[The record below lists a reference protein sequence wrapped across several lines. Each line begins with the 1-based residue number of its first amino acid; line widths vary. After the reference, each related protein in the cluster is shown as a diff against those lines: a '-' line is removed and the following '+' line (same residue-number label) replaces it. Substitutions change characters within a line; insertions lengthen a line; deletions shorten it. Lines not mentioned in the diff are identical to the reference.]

1 MFKLFKLKAT
11 EYPIFI
17 LWVLIASLY
26 IRPYNS
32 IMAPFY
38 VYGNYGVFLYSSYV
52 VLKKWNCANL
62 VFKIIY
68 SVLIFGV
75 LYLILSRLLNGFGYD
90 NKYSAIYLYDIA
102 LINIFSF
109 GLIENMWVKL
119 KAFSFLLL
127 LYICINFI
135 TIILY
140 PDGLYETDVYS
151 TNWYL
156 GYKNVMVRTILP
168 GIVLNMLCSI
178 HDFGKLNIKDILLSF
193 ISLYS
198 VYLVDSSTSIF
209 ILGIFI
215 AGVLIWQFKK
225 TIPSITLFKV
235 FGVATC
241 VSIAFTMFSFQSY
254 LSSLIETL
262 FEKDATFTGRTYVW
276 AFTLV
281 RLLDSPFIGF
291 GWHSADEWRSVL
303 GFYDIGFEMGFSHPH
318 NFILYML
325 LQGGV
330 IYLVLFIFLCFYI
343 SKHCNRNTS
352 YYYVLTIMYLAFFV
366 EGITESLTGAIFLM
380 PLFGL
385 YANFERENITIK
397 NQI

>member
-1 MFKLFKLKAT
+1 MFKLFKLKAV

-26 IRPYNS
+26 IRPYNG

-38 VYGNYGVFLYSSYV
+38 EYGNYCVFLYSSYV

-68 SVLIFGV
+68 SVLIFGII
-75 LYLILSRLLNGFGYD
+75 YLVLSRLLNGYGYD
-90 NKYSAIYLYDIA
+90 NKYSSRYLYDLA

-109 GLIENMWVKL
+109 GLIDNMWVKL

-127 LYICINFI
+127 LYICINFM

-140 PDGLYETDVYS
+140 PDGLYETDLYP

-156 GYKNVMVRTILP
+156 GFKNAMVRTILP
-168 GIVLNMLCSI
+168 GIALNMLCSI
-178 HDFGKLNIKDILLSF
+178 HDFGKLKIKDIFLTF

-209 ILGIFI
+209 ILGVFI
-215 AGVLIWQFKK
+215 AGVLIWCFKK
-225 TIPSITLFKV
+225 TIPSITLFKAFWV
-235 FGVATC
+235 IAC
-241 VSIAFTMFSFQSY
+241 VSIAFTMFSLQSY
-254 LSSLIETL
+254 LASLIEML
-262 FEKDATFTGRTYVW
+262 FEKDATFTGRVYVW

-303 GFYDIGFEMGFSHPH
+303 GFYDLGFDMGFSHPH
-318 NFILYML
+318 NLILYML
-325 LQGGV
+325 LQGGI
-330 IYLVLFIFLCFYI
+330 IYVALFVFLCFYI
-343 SKHCNRNTS
+343 SKHCNRNSS
-352 YYYVLTIMYLAFFV
+352 YYYILTIMYLAFFV
-366 EGITESLTGAIFLM
+366 EGITESLTGAFFLM

-385 YANFERENITIK
+385 YANFERDKK
-397 NQI
+397 NNS

>member
-1 MFKLFKLKAT
+1 MFKLFKLKAV

-26 IRPYNS
+26 IRPYNG

-38 VYGNYGVFLYSSYV
+38 KYGNYLVFLYSYYL
-52 VLKKWNCANL
+52 VLKKWNCVNK

-68 SVLIFGV
+68 SILVAGV
-75 LYLILSRLLNGFGYD
+75 LFLILSRLLNGFGYD
-90 NKYSAIYLYDIA
+90 NMYSSAYLFDIA

-109 GLIENMWVKL
+109 GLIDNMWVKL

-127 LYICINFI
+127 LYICINFM

-140 PDGLYETDVYS
+140 PDGLYETDLYL

-156 GYKNVMVRTILP
+156 GFKNVMVRTMLP
-168 GIVLNMLCSI
+168 GIALNMLCSI
-178 HDFGKLNIKDILLSF
+178 HDFGKLNIKDIFLTF

-209 ILGIFI
+209 ILGVYI
-215 AGVLIWQFKK
+215 AGLLLWCFKK
-225 TIPSITLFKV
+225 AIPSITLFKAFWV
-235 FGVATC
+235 VAC

-254 LSSLIETL
+254 LASLIEML
-262 FEKDATFTGRTYVW
+262 FEKDATFTGRVYVW

-281 RLLDSPFIGF
+281 KLLESPIIGF

-303 GFYDIGFEMGFSHPH
+303 GFYGMGFDMGFSHPH
-318 NFILYML
+318 NLILYML
-325 LQGGV
+325 LQGGI
-330 IYLVLFIFLCFYI
+330 IYLALFVFLCFYI
-343 SKHCNRNTS
+343 SKHCNRNSS
-352 YYYVLTIMYLAFFV
+352 YYYILTIMYLAFFV

-385 YANFERENITIK
+385 YANFERNK
-397 NQI
+397 NNG